1 MIARRSV
8 WSDPKVQELAA
19 RFVAVADEVG
29 RLQRGDDAECLL
41 FQKIAEQGHYAGR
54 EQPTSTR
61 QGTYAAAPSGVLLA
75 SINNNDPR
83 RMELMLRE
91 ALEKWESLPRDERL
105 TDAAGDAGGPRSDED
120 GSPAA
125 APDDPQR
132 TRWMDRL
139 YPEDGL
145 VLCVY
150 SRDLPRSASGPSW
163 KFAGFAAGAAGKPDA
178 SQCEAPVAD
187 GGPSANQL
195 DAMRGPTEGPWWRN
209 WRERAWNQDFAWFR
223 KKEARQWLPAEPLAG
238 LEHSVPQELARRLA
252 RCHLFDNVRGQTTA
266 YKEEH
271 VRIADLNTRV
281 RAVAGARVSLDVTG
295 RVRCEAEG
303 AWPVAGFDDR
313 DQPRRQQRGVDV
325 RLLGRAEYD
334 LAAGRFTRFDL
345 VAVGTRWGGT
355 LYNGRDGDLWPAP
368 VGHALTLAG
377 DSPAERTPPAVLWE
391 YGWR

>member
-8 WSDPKVQELAA
+8 WSNPRVQQLAA
-19 RFVAVADEVG
+19 RFVPAADEVG
-29 RLQRGDDAECLL
+29 RLQRGDDAECRL

-83 RMELMLRE
+83 RMEGMLRE
-91 ALEKWESLPRDERL
+91 ALEKWESLSPADRL
-105 TDAAGDAGGPRSDED
+105 QNAAGDTGGPGVDDD
-120 GSPAA
+120 GQPVSE
-125 APDDPQR
+125 DPQR

-139 YPEDGL
+139 YPGDGL

-150 SRDLPRSASGPSW
+150 SRDLPRSTNGPAW
-163 KFAGFAAGAAGKPDA
+163 GFGGLTLERGNEAAP
-178 SQCEAPVAD
+178 QCEAPTD
-187 GGPSANQL
+187 GGPSAGQIE
-195 DAMRGPTEGPWWRN
+195 AIHGPDDGPWWRN

-223 KKEARQWLPAEPLAG
+223 KDEARQWLPPAPAAGAE
-238 LEHSVPQELARRLA
+238 HVVPAALARRLA

-266 YKEEH
+266 YKDEH
-271 VRIADLNTRV
+271 VRIAELTTRI
-281 RAVAGARVSLDVTG
+281 RGIDGSRLSLDIAG
-295 RVRCEAEG
+295 RVRCEAQG
-303 AWPVAGFDDR
+303 AWPVAGFEDR
-313 DQPRRQQRGVDV
+313 DHPNRQERGVDV

-334 LAAGRFTRFDL
+334 LADERFVAFDL

-355 LYNGRDGDLWPAP
+355 QYNGRDGDLWPAP
-368 VGHALTLAG
+368 IGYAFRLAG
-377 DSPAERTPPAVLWE
+377 DTPADRAPPAVLWE